1 MAINLTIILVIV
13 AVLLFLSTIASV
25 CVNILF
31 VWRFPFI
38 VKGIFAQR
46 FVFFCGIDGSLR
58 PEPARVEGYGMR
70 TDSGMYNFDRE
81 DVVTFCGVP
90 SIIVYRPIAKAIR
103 PPIAPIF
110 RKLKKAG
117 IKNKNAY
124 KQIVE
129 SKPMTVEEFNA
140 QFEVTSNE

>member
-1 MAINLTIILVIV
+1 MINLTIILAII
-13 AVLLFLSTIASV
+13 AIILLIATIASV
-25 CVNILF
+25 AVNILL

-38 VKGIFAQR
+38 FRGIFAQR
-46 FVFFCGIDGSLR
+46 FVFFCGIDGSIR

-70 TDSGMYNFDRE
+70 TDSGVYNFERE

-90 SIIVYRPIAKAIR
+90 SILVYRPIAKAIR
-103 PPIAPIF
+103 PNIAPIF

-124 KQIVE
+124 KEIVE
-129 SKPMTVEEFNA
+129 SKPMSLEDFKAN
-140 QFEVTSNE
+140 FEVAVNE

>member
-1 MAINLTIILVIV
+1 MINLSIILAIIAVI
-13 AVLLFLSTIASV
+13 LLIATIASV
-25 CVNILF
+25 AVNILL

-38 VKGIFAQR
+38 LRGIFAQR
-46 FVFFCGIDGSLR
+46 FVFFCGIDGSIR

-70 TDSGMYNFDRE
+70 TDSGVYNFERE

-90 SIIVYRPIAKAIR
+90 SILVYRPIAKAIR
-103 PPIAPIF
+103 PNIAPIF

-124 KQIVE
+124 KEIIE
-129 SKPMTVEEFNA
+129 SKPMSMEDFKAN
-140 QFEVTSNE
+140 FEVAVNE